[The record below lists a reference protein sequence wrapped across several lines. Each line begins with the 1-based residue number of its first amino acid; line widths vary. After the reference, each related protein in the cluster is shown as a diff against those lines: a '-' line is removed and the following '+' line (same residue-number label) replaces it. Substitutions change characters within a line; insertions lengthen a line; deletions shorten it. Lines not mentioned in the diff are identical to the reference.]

1 MATGNYRRPSR
12 LQRGS
17 TVELPPNVIER
28 TWDSVRRGDVLL
40 RLGICFV
47 AILAMWAIV
56 RGWQPPFGY
65 RTNHTPPRSLTARV
79 DFQQPD
85 NEKTRRL
92 QEEAQ
97 RAVTPIFVNNAAP
110 LVKLRAELRDRL
122 NELANAETL
131 DKVKTGLWSEFEP
144 LKPAPDKVVAPI
156 PVPTY
161 RGLAELALASSAQ
174 ALNKESG
181 SELPQLSA
189 EEIAFQNFRKRF
201 TPATQFD
208 KFNASIAAAMQE
220 LENKGILDTATTTYP
235 NPDKLIKLAIR
246 LPSSQQ
252 FDMIVT
258 ISEVRSEDAK
268 NRLLTRL
275 KDNPEIGPEAAQR
288 LFFWLS
294 PRIKDTLTYDE
305 KNTQQEEE
313 RAKAAIPEAMITYK
327 ANTDI
332 LSPGAKAL
340 NHEAINLLRSEHQAV
355 IEQLSWKDRLTESA
369 AVFGMFIALFVLC
382 GFYSYYREQTLLSD
396 LWRFVSVIVLAV
408 LTVALSHLASGDD
421 LRAEMI
427 PVLVFGMTIA
437 IAFHQEVALLLAA
450 EMALV
455 VVFTH
460 GQGLGEYVII
470 LSAVATAVLLIGRI
484 RSRSKLIYVGCAT
497 AVVVGLTSIGVNVL
511 EHQPVNSTLF
521 RNALLQS
528 FWALTSCFIVSGML
542 PFIEKLFGVLTDL
555 SLFELGDPSHPLLQQ
570 LVQRAPGTYNHS
582 INVASIAEAAAE
594 AIGARG
600 LLVRVGAYFHD
611 IGKMCKPSYFI
622 ENQGRDGNRHESLN
636 PAMSTLVIIAHIK
649 DGADMARQ
657 HHLPQA
663 IVDFIQQHHGTTLVE
678 YFYNRASRES
688 EKNPDAAE
696 VDEASFRYPGPKPQ
710 SKEAGILMLADAS
723 ESASRTLTDPTPARI
738 ENLIHDL
745 AMKRLIDGQFDDCG
759 LTLRELAT
767 VQESLA
773 KSLTSVYH
781 GRVKYP
787 DQRTA

>member
-1 MATGNYRRPSR
+1 M
-12 LQRGS
+12 
-17 TVELPPNVIER
+17 
-28 TWDSVRRGDVLL
+28 RRGDVLL
-40 RLGICFV
+40 RLGICV
-47 AILAMWAIV
+47 LAIVAMWAIV
-56 RGWQPPFGY
+56 RGWHPPFGY
-65 RTNHTPPRSLTARV
+65 RTNYTPPRSLTARV

-92 QEEAQ
+92 REEAE

-122 NELANAETL
+122 NELANAESL

-144 LKPAPDKVVAPI
+144 QKPAADKSPA
-156 PVPTY
+156 PVPAPTL
-161 RGLAELALASSAQ
+161 RGLGELSLASSVKGMT
-174 ALNKESG
+174 NETG
-181 SELPQLSA
+181 SELPELSA

-220 LENKGILDTATTTYP
+220 LENYGILDTATTTYP
-235 NPDKLIKLAIR
+235 QPDKLIKLAIR

-252 FDMIVT
+252 FEIFKT

-288 LFFWLS
+288 LFFWLA
-294 PRIKDTLTYDE
+294 PRIKETLTYDE
-305 KNTQQEEE
+305 KNTRQAEQ
-313 RAKAAIPEAMITYK
+313 RASEVVPEAFISYK
-327 ANTDI
+327 KNLDI
-332 LSPGAKAL
+332 LAPGGKSL
-340 NHEAINLLRSEHQAV
+340 SYEDINLLRNEHEALLQ
-355 IEQLSWKDRLTESA
+355 QLTWSDRITESA

-382 GFYSYYREQTLLSD
+382 GFYSYYREQTLLAD

-408 LTVALSHLASGDD
+408 LTVGLARLASGDD

-437 IAFHQEVALLLAA
+437 IAFHQEVALLLSA

-460 GQGLGEYVII
+460 GQGLADYVVI

-497 AVVVGLTSIGVNVL
+497 SVVVGLTSIGVNVL
-511 EHQPVNSTLF
+511 EHQPLSPSLLK
-521 RNALLQS
+521 NAALQS
-528 FWALTSCFIVSGML
+528 FWALTSCFIVSGLL

-622 ENQGRDGNRHESLN
+622 ENQGRDHNRHESLN

-663 IVDFIQQHHGTTLVE
+663 IIDFIQQHHGTTLVE

-767 VQESLA
+767 VQDSLA

-787 DQRTA
+787 DQRSA

>member
-17 TVELPPNVIER
+17 SVELPPNLIER

-40 RLGICFV
+40 RLGICCA

-56 RGWQPPFGY
+56 RGWNPPFGY
-65 RTNHTPPRSLTARV
+65 RTNNTPSRSLTARI

-85 NEKTRRL
+85 NEKTRELRD
-92 QEEAQ
+92 EAA
-97 RAVTPIFVNNAAP
+97 RSVTPIFVNNTAP
-110 LVKLRAELRDRL
+110 LAKLRTELRDRL
-122 NELANAETL
+122 NEMANAETL
-131 DKVKTGLWSEFEP
+131 DKVKAGLWSEFEP
-144 LKPAPDKVVAPI
+144 NKPPPKTPVPAPTIKGLGELSLASGAQAI
-156 PVPTY
+156 NKELGVPT
-161 RGLAELALASSAQ
+161 
-174 ALNKESG
+174 
-181 SELPQLSA
+181 P
-189 EEIAFQNFRKRF
+189 EEIAYQNFRKRF
-201 TPATQFD
+201 TPATEFE
-208 KFNASIAAAMQE
+208 KFYSPVGTAIQE
-220 LENKGILDTATTTYP
+220 LENKGILDTANTNYP
-235 NPDKLIKLAIR
+235 QPESLLKLAIR

-252 FDMIVT
+252 FDLMVT
-258 ISEVRSEDAK
+258 ISEVRIEEAR
-268 NRLLTRL
+268 NQLLTRL
-275 KDNPEIGPEAAQR
+275 KANPVIGPEAAQL
-288 LFFWLS
+288 LFNWLS
-294 PRIKDTLTYDE
+294 PRIKGTLTYDE
-305 KNTQQEEE
+305 KNTRQEEA
-313 RAKAAIPEAMITYK
+313 RAREAIPVAMVSYK

-332 LSPGAKAL
+332 LVRGNDVLDHDEIK
-340 NHEAINLLRSEHQAV
+340 LLRSEHEALLQ
-355 IEQLSWKDRLTESA
+355 QLTWTDRLTASA
-369 AVFGMFIALFVLC
+369 AVFGMFFALFVLC
-382 GFYSYYREQTLLSD
+382 GFYSYFREQTLLTD
-396 LWRFVSVIVLAV
+396 LWRFTSVVVLAV
-408 LTVALSHLASGDD
+408 LTVGLAHLASGDG

-427 PVLVFGMTIA
+427 PVLIFGMTIA
-437 IAFHQEVALLLAA
+437 IAFHQEVALLLSA

-455 VVFTH
+455 VVFTL
-460 GQGLGEYVII
+460 GQGLAEYVVI

-511 EHQPVNSTLF
+511 DHQPINAALF
-521 RNALLQS
+521 NNAALHS
-528 FWALTSCFIVSGML
+528 FWALTACFIVSGLL

-622 ENQGRDGNRHESLN
+622 ENQGRDVNRHESLN

-649 DGADMARQ
+649 DGADMALQ

-663 IVDFIQQHHGTTLVE
+663 IIDFIQQHHGTTLVE

-745 AMKRLIDGQFDDCG
+745 SMKRLIDGQFDDCG

-773 KSLTSVYH
+773 KSLTAVYH

-787 DQRTA
+787 DARTA

>member
-40 RLGICFV
+40 RLGICLA
-47 AILAMWAIV
+47 AILTMWAIV

-65 RTNHTPPRSLTARV
+65 RTNYTPPRSLTARI

-85 NEKTRRL
+85 NEKTRELRD
-92 QEEAQ
+92 EAA
-97 RAVTPIFVNNAAP
+97 RAVAPIFVNNNAP

-131 DKVKTGLWSEFEP
+131 DKVKPALWSEFEP
-144 LKPAPDKVVAPI
+144 QKTAPALPI

-161 RGLAELALASSAQ
+161 SGLGELSLISSAQ
-174 ALNKESG
+174 WINKELG
-181 SELPQLSA
+181 SEIIAPSA
-189 EEIAFQNFRKRF
+189 EETAFQNFRKRF
-201 TPATQFD
+201 TPAAQFE
-208 KFNASIAAAMQE
+208 KFNFAIGTALQE
-220 LENKGILDTATTTYP
+220 LENKGILDTATTNYP
-235 NPDKLIKLAIR
+235 NPDKLLKLAIR
-246 LPSSQQ
+246 PPSSQQ
-252 FDMIVT
+252 FDLMVT
-258 ISEVRSEDAK
+258 ISEVRSEEAK

-275 KDNPEIGPEAAQR
+275 KDNPEIGPEAAQL
-288 LFFWLS
+288 LFGWLS
-294 PRIKDTLTYDE
+294 PRIKGTLTFDE
-305 KNTQQEEE
+305 KNTHQEEA
-313 RAKAAIPEAMITYK
+313 RAKEAIPEAFVSYK

-332 LSPGAKAL
+332 LVRGNDVLDHDEIK
-340 NHEAINLLRSEHQAV
+340 LLRNEHETIQQ
-355 IEQLSWKDRLTESA
+355 QLTWMDRLTESA
-369 AVFGMFIALFVLC
+369 AVFGMFVALFVLC
-382 GFYSYYREQTLLSD
+382 GFYSYYREQTLLTD
-396 LWRFVSVIVLAV
+396 LWRFTSVVLLAV
-408 LTVALSHLASGDD
+408 LTVGLAHLASGDG

-427 PVLVFGMTIA
+427 PVLIFGMTIA
-437 IAFHQEVALLLAA
+437 IAFHQEVALLLSA

-455 VVFTH
+455 VVFTL
-460 GQGLGEYVII
+460 GQGLAEYVVI

-497 AVVVGLTSIGVNVL
+497 AFVVGLTSIGVNVL
-511 EHQPVNSTLF
+511 DHQPLNAALF
-521 RNALLQS
+521 KNAALHS
-528 FWALTSCFIVSGML
+528 FWALTSCFIVSGLL

-663 IVDFIQQHHGTTLVE
+663 IIDFIQQHHGTTLVE

-773 KSLTSVYH
+773 KSLTAVYH